1 MIANN
6 IRLSRVSHPR
16 ATLWAVAL
24 LIIVFLGFGIWAETS
39 VTMTQTSTV
48 ELNSFAAGS
57 DWLTGL
63 AKVLK

>member
-24 LIIVFLGFGIWAETS
+24 LVIVFLGFGIWAEVS
-39 VTMTQTSTV
+39 LPMTQTSAV

-57 DWLTGL
+57 DWLAGL
-63 AKVLK
+63 VAVLK